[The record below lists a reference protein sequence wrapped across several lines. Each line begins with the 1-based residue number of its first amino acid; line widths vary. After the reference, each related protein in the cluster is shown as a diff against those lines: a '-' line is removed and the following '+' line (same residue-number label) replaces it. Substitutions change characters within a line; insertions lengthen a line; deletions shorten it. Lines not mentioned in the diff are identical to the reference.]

1 VIGLAGSTS
10 PTLLP
15 DALASSAPAPAPE
28 TLAGG
33 LGAYRYDGLDLGG
46 GSRAVVY
53 AVPTEAGVATVACR
67 QPAPADDAFAEACT
81 GIARSLAVAGTQV
94 FTAGPS
100 AQYADAV
107 TEAVR
112 DADHLL
118 ASTALQR
125 AKTPASQSR
134 AVDGFPA
141 RLNRIAAQLR
151 ALALSPVDRAPN
163 TALARAIAGLATGYG
178 SLAAAA
184 HRSQPDRYRQAS
196 AKLRAAR
203 SAAAAALDD
212 LQAAGYRDLPALTS
226 PALAALKPKP
236 EPPAKTKA
244 PTAPTAPT
252 VQPTPAPTATQPT
265 YTPPKQPSTPQ
276 NKYGPRKGSTPGN
289 G

>member
-15 DALASSAPAPAPE
+15 DALAGSAPAPAPE

-67 QPAPADDAFAEACT
+67 QPAPADDAFAAACT
-81 GIARSLAVAGTQV
+81 GIARSLAVADTQV

-100 AQYADAV
+100 AQYAEAV
-107 TEAVR
+107 TDAVR
-112 DADHLL
+112 DANHLL
-118 ASTALQR
+118 TSTALQR

-134 AVDGFPA
+134 AIDGFAA
-141 RLNRIAAQLR
+141 RLDRVAAHLR
-151 ALALSPVDRAPN
+151 ALDLSPVDRAPN
-163 TALARAIAGLATGYG
+163 TALTRAIAGLAAGYG
-178 SLAAAA
+178 SLASAA
-184 HRSQPDRYRQAS
+184 HRSQPERYRQAS

-203 SAAAAALDD
+203 SAAAAALAD
-212 LQAAGYRDLPALTS
+212 LQAAGYRNLPALGS
-226 PALAALKPKP
+226 PAMAALKPK
-236 EPPAKTKA
+236 AQTKA
-244 PTAPTAPT
+244 PTAPTTPT
-252 VQPTPAPTATQPT
+252 VQATPVPTATQPT